1 MWIALLPAV
10 SLSSFAFAVVLNGVF
25 KWKKNYFIHSKIS
38 YKFLSFFFFDIHPL
52 KFIFNSI
59 FTEFEDRLHL
69 PYILFIYYLL
79 LFKSKKMYLI
89 IHWRQKYQVKCDDVT
104 VSFIFSFFFKHR
116 YKVSHFTRFYL
127 LSFLPILSVCVYC
140 YLSKQI
146 LIGAEKNK
154 EAI

>member
-1 MWIALLPAV
+1 MKEKLFY
-10 SLSSFAFAVVLNGVF
+10 SFQNILQ
-25 KWKKNYFIHSKIS
+25 ISK
-38 YKFLSFFFFDIHPL
+38 FFFFDIHPL